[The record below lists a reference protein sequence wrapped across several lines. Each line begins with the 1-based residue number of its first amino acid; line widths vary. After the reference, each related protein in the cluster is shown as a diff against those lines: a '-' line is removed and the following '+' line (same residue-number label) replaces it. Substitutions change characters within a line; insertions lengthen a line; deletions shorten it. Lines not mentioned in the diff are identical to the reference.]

1 MFHVEQ
7 VGDLQGLEMRNDF
20 ALFLLLNCSMWNKAG
35 VVSVKSSGKGIKMF
49 HVEHYGWVGLVIGI
63 IQDLKC
69 SMWNKME
76 IGDSNL
82 PRKFHVER
90 LNVNVLIRKLY
101 LVTFAR

>member
-1 MFHVEQ
+1 MFQ
-7 VGDLQGLEMRNDF
+7 CGTLGGRGSDSWL
-20 ALFLLLNCSMWNKAG
+20 
-35 VVSVKSSGKGIKMF
+35 GIN
-49 HVEHYGWVGLVIGI
+49 
-63 IQDLKC
+63 QALKC

-82 PRKFHVER
+82 LGKFHVER